1 MLTMSLTLNRDG
13 EPLLTRGPE
22 MIRRTGFRWGVLSD
36 ASEPSVD
43 LAITLKDGVMCQAFL
58 GGIAGCDYRNLRVDG
73 TDCAVHCLLKAVRT
87 PNLPRRTPV
96 EVAAIEE
103 ANSAVVSAYQ
113 GRRFSEQ
120 RPERRRRG
128 VSRRCGASACC
139 AWATSSAWPRPASS
153 ELGLPIGTV
162 WSVASRPPSTSPRR
176 LSRAVVERRRFGLR
190 CLGRPD
196 RELLG
201 LPLDFACYVEID
213 NTGGASDLVLQ
224 SANASEGSFVVGPP
238 TWIPQGMVAR
248 LVLRDPKPSIHGSD
262 GTIRYG
268 YSNAD
273 LTMQA
278 VTLHFECP
286 TGILNKATSSQA
298 ARVTWAK
305 STNPKCTW
313 STRVPSGGHPLFVGH
328 VIGGGQ
334 PPRTRALRPGPVR
347 RSSVSRP
354 RVSTSSTSALHAQPA
369 MLSYRRGCSRTPCR

>member
-1 MLTMSLTLNRDG
+1 MHWWL
-13 EPLLTRGPE
+13 
-22 MIRRTGFRWGVLSD
+22 TGFRWGVLSD
-36 ASEPSVD
+36 ASELSVD
-43 LAITLKDGVMCQAFL
+43 LAITRKDGVMCQAFL

-73 TDCAVHCLLKAVRT
+73 TTVSFTFSRPFAPQT
-87 PNLPRRTPV
+87 PRTPV

-103 ANSAVVSAYQ
+103 ATAPSSAPTRQRVFRAATRTSSTRSLSALRCLSMLRM
-113 GRRFSEQ
+113 GDFFGLAV
-120 RPERRRRG
+120 RPVGERTRPADRNRGQSPRVRLQRRRG
-128 VSRRCGASACC
+128 GCRAQWWSGVDSDFG
-139 AWATSSAWPRPASS
+139 
-153 ELGLPIGTV
+153 V
-162 WSVASRPPSTSPRR
+162 WVGQIESY
-176 LSRAVVERRRFGLR
+176 
-190 CLGRPD
+190 
-196 RELLG
+196 LG

-248 LVLRDPKPSIHGSD
+248 LVLRDAKPSIRGSD

-286 TGILNKATSSQA
+286 TGILSNKATSSQA

-305 STNPKCTW
+305 STNPKGTW
-313 STRVPSGGHPLFVGH
+313 STRVPSGGHPLFVGY

-334 PPRTRALRPGPVR
+334 P
-347 RSSVSRP
+347 
-354 RVSTSSTSALHAQPA
+354 H
-369 MLSYRRGCSRTPCR
+369 